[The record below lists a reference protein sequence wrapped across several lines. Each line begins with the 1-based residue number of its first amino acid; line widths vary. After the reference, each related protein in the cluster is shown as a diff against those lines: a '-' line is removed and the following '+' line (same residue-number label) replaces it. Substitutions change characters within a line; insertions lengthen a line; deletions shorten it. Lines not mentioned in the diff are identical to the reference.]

1 MAVQSD
7 TSRIQYAGN
16 NSTTTSYAV
25 PFVFQEN
32 SHLKAIAR
40 TSAGVESVVTLTNH
54 TGAGNVNGGTV
65 RTAVAVPATSTL
77 TIYREVPA
85 TQTTTYA
92 EGGDFP
98 AASHE
103 RALDKLTY
111 LVQQLGRAVARCV
124 RLTDAAPESS
134 AIPAVANQFFATDS
148 NGAITMVAGVNAAP
162 ESITNASISPTAA
175 IAGTKIAPNFGS
187 QNITTTGNLGVG
199 AASSGYKIHATNN
212 TAGVT
217 AWVAAENS
225 NAGANS
231 ASGFIAQSNGA
242 TNYSYF
248 LNAVNGDCV
257 IYKNGSS
264 GQFNIGTIAACP
276 IVAITN
282 NAERLRIDA
291 SGNVGIGTMSP
302 SQRLE
307 VNGAIVAGVANGVS
321 MFMADNSAIRN
332 TSSGPTVMYF
342 DCGTG
347 AGSTAG
353 NFDFRSTASYTSRL
367 YINGNIGN
375 VGLGTTIPNSR
386 LHIAGD
392 LTVSSATTSTT
403 ATTTTGGSTLPALA
417 AGYLVVSIN
426 GTSRKIPFY
435 AT

>member
-25 PFVFQEN
+25 PFVFQDN
-32 SHLKAIAR
+32 AHLKAIAR

-54 TGAGNVNGGTV
+54 TGAADPNGGTV

-103 RALDKLTY
+103 RALDKLTF
-111 LVQQLGRAVARCV
+111 LVQQLARSVARCV

-134 AIPAVANQFFATDS
+134 AISVVANQFFGTDS
-148 NGAITMVAGVNAAP
+148 NGAIAMVAGVNAAP

-175 IAGTKIAPNFGS
+175 IAGTKISPDFGS
-187 QNITTTGNLGVG
+187 QNVTTTERAGIG
-199 AASSGYKIHATNN
+199 AASNTSSRLTVHSSTTPSSSTYSLWLKGGSAGQVGDGGNIAFSTASESTIATSNL
-212 TAGVT
+212 
-217 AWVAAENS
+217 AAAAIRSMNVWGSEANGES
-225 NAGANS
+225 ADLAFFTNQRTGANTYT
-231 ASGFIAQSNGA
+231 GL
-242 TNYSYF
+242 T
-248 LNAVNGDCV
+248 
-257 IYKNGSS
+257 
-264 GQFNIGTIAACP
+264 
-276 IVAITN
+276 
-282 NAERLRIDA
+282 ERMRINA
-291 SGNVGIGTMSP
+291 SGNVGIGTNLP
-302 SQRLE
+302 S
-307 VNGAIVAGVANGVS
+307 
-321 MFMADNSAIRN
+321 
-332 TSSGPTVMYF
+332 
-342 DCGTG
+342 
-347 AGSTAG
+347 
-353 NFDFRSTASYTSRL
+353 
-367 YINGNIGN
+367 
-375 VGLGTTIPNSR
+375 SR

-392 LTVSSATTSTT
+392 VTVSSATTATT

-417 AGYLVVSIN
+417 AGYIVVSIN